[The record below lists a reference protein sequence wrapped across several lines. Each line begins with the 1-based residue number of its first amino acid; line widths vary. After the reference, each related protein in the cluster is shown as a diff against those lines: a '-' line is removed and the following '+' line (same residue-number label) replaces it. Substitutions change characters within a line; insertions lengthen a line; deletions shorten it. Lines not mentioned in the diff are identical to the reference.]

1 MALNQE
7 YFDAI
12 HIDVVKKKYYNANK
26 VEAVFADIRREAE
39 ALTAENERM
48 RSALSALADRRV
60 ELGDAMLS
68 AQGVYRGIIE
78 KANARAAEII
88 AEAERR
94 AAEIEEEA
102 RQQQSAA
109 IERVERLF
117 GVMKE
122 QHLAAIEAL
131 NSEWQDYLC
140 GLYPEEPPAPEP
152 DDEQPAEEPVSAEE
166 SAPAGEDEAAAMPE
180 ESAAEDA
187 PAVELPPDLSEK
199 VDAIAREIFAIDE
212 DA

>member
-39 ALTAENERM
+39 ELTAENERM
-48 RSALSALADRRV
+48 RTALSALADRRV

-78 KANARAAEII
+78 KANARAAAII

-94 AAEIEEEA
+94 AAAIEEEA

-122 QHLAAIEAL
+122 QHLAAIETL
-131 NSEWQDYLC
+131 NKEWQDYLC
-140 GLYPEEPPAPEP
+140 GLYPEEGA
-152 DDEQPAEEPVSAEE
+152 AEEPTAEADGDTALEEEASAD
-166 SAPAGEDEAAAMPE
+166 SVPAGEPL
-180 ESAAEDA
+180 
-187 PAVELPPDLSEK
+187 PADLADK
-199 VDAIAREIFAIDE
+199 VDAIARELFAIEEDE
-212 DA
+212 

>member
-1 MALNQE
+1 MALNRE

-39 ALTAENERM
+39 ELTAENERM
-48 RSALSALADRRV
+48 RAALSALADRRV

-68 AQGVYRGIIE
+68 AQGVYRGIID
-78 KANARAAEII
+78 KANARAAAII

-122 QHLAAIEAL
+122 QHLAAIDTL
-131 NSEWQDYLC
+131 NKEWQDYLC
-140 GLYPEEPPAPEP
+140 GLYPEEQPTSETDGDAAPEEEASA
-152 DDEQPAEEPVSAEE
+152 DSSPAEEAL
-166 SAPAGEDEAAAMPE
+166 PA
-180 ESAAEDA
+180 
-187 PAVELPPDLSEK
+187 DLADK
-199 VDAIAREIFAIDE
+199 VDAIARELFAIEEDE
-212 DA
+212 

>member
-12 HIDVVKKKYYNANK
+12 HIDVVKKKYYNANT

-39 ALTAENERM
+39 ELTAENERM
-48 RSALSALADRRV
+48 RTALSALADRRV

-68 AQGVYRGIIE
+68 AQGVYRGIVE
-78 KANARAAEII
+78 KANARAAAII

-122 QHLAAIEAL
+122 QHMAAIVTL
-131 NSEWQDYLC
+131 NKEWQDYLC
-140 GLYPEEPPAPEP
+140 GLYPEEGAAEPTAEAGGDAAPEEEASA
-152 DDEQPAEEPVSAEE
+152 DSAPAEEPL
-166 SAPAGEDEAAAMPE
+166 PA
-180 ESAAEDA
+180 
-187 PAVELPPDLSEK
+187 DLADK
-199 VDAIAREIFAIDE
+199 VDAIARELFAIEEDE
-212 DA
+212 

>member
-1 MALNQE
+1 MALTQD

-12 HIDVVKKKYYNANK
+12 HIEVVKKKYYNANK
-26 VEAVFADIRREAE
+26 VEAVLADIRRQAE
-39 ALTAENERM
+39 EMNAENERM

-78 KANARAAEII
+78 KANARADAII

-140 GLYPEEPPAPEP
+140 GLYPEEAPAPEAAE
-152 DDEQPAEEPVSAEE
+152 EQPAEEPVSAEE

-187 PAVELPPDLSEK
+187 PAVELPPDLGEK

>member
-39 ALTAENERM
+39 ELNAENERM
-48 RSALSALADRRV
+48 RTALSALADRRV

-78 KANARAAEII
+78 KANARAADIV

-94 AAEIEEEA
+94 AAAIEEEA

-122 QHLAAIEAL
+122 QHLAAIETL
-131 NSEWQDYLC
+131 NKEWQDYLC
-140 GLYPEEPPAPEP
+140 GLYPEEGEAAG
-152 DDEQPAEEPVSAEE
+152 DDSAALAEE
-166 SAPAGEDEAAAMPE
+166 APA
-180 ESAAEDA
+180 DA
-187 PAVELPPDLSEK
+187 PAEDPLPADLADK
-199 VDAIAREIFAIDE
+199 VDAIARELFAIGE
-212 DA
+212 EE